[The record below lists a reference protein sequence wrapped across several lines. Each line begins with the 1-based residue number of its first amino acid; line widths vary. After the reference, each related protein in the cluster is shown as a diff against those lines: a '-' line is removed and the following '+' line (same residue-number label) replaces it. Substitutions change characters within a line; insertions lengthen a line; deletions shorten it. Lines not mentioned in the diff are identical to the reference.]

1 MDQQKP
7 PLPVWGYVA
16 LIALA
21 AALLWWNF
29 S

>member
-1 MDQQKP
+1 MKP
-7 PLPVWGYVA
+7 PLPTWGYVA
-16 LIALA
+16 LITLA